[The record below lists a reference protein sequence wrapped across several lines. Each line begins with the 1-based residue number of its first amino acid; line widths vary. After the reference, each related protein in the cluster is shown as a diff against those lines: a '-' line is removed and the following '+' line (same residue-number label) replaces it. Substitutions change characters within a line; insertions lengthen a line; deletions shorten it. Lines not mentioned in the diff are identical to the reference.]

1 MSFSS
6 FAVTMVIGHSHT
18 EKHMAWVR
26 GSLALCGVLV
36 GSALTGCVR
45 QALTDGDAMA
55 IDAAVAKYLRPSLP
69 STGVAFETRT
79 KIRHE
84 WVESRSSA
92 RVVAFATALRAVPV
106 HHDTVYVCSGDPST
120 CALRNVRTLLSFTN
134 ATITGTTAVVRVSR
148 LDCSGYKR
156 IPVTGHDF
164 ELHLVR
170 DGKTWRVAS
179 QKELRIT

>member
-1 MSFSS
+1 MKPVTLLLV
-6 FAVTMVIGHSHT
+6 AVAMTLTH
-18 EKHMAWVR
+18 
-26 GSLALCGVLV
+26 LAACAQT
-36 GSALTGCVR
+36 S
-45 QALTDGDAMA
+45 TDGDAMA

-79 KIRHE
+79 KIRQE

-92 RVVAFATALRAVPV
+92 RLGVFAKALQAVPV
-106 HHDTVYVCSGDPST
+106 HHDTVYVCSDRFDPTT
-120 CALRNVRTLLSFTN
+120 CALRNMRTLMSFTD

-148 LDCSGYKR
+148 LDSSGYKR

-170 DGKTWRVAS
+170 DGKTWRVVS